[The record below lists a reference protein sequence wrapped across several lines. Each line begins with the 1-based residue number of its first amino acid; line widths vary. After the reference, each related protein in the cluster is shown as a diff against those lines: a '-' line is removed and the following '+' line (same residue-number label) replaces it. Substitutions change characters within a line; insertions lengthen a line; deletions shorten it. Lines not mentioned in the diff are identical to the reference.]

1 MRGPRIGLVLA
12 GGRVT
17 GAAVGRGGRLAHWTL
32 DADDTLPARLTAEL
46 SAHGSPGGRLRV
58 ALDRSL
64 VIVKTIAV
72 PRTASADLRR
82 MMAFELERHVP
93 FPVDDLRCDWL
104 IQPEASGEAL
114 RVLVAA
120 CEGHVVT
127 STLRLL
133 EVVTRRPSALTVASH
148 DLRSLLPRRLAAR
161 QAVWLHRHEDRTDLV
176 CLRDGLVRL
185 SRSLPSQEPDGLA
198 DEVRRTLPLVGWSA
212 CDAVWI
218 SGTEA
223 HRFVSAPALMAL
235 QAPVSTPP
243 YRESVAAWVARLPV
257 EAHAAALPALAV
269 AIGSRQARL
278 DLLPRAM
285 RSRAPSR
292 SQWVTAGLAALVA
305 VLGASLAVAHSYT
318 EDRYLRRV
326 TDEIRRIEPDGKA
339 VERLA
344 SAVAEHKRLV
354 SLLRSIEDGRV
365 RPLAVLEDLTNLVPA
380 DAWLQALSMDRQGV
394 ELTGQATA
402 ASQLIPLL
410 EGSPALQRVEF
421 TSPVT
426 RAQGKE
432 QFRLRATWER

>member
-17 GAAVGRGGRLAHWTL
+17 GTAVGRGGHLAHWTL
-32 DADDTLPARLTAEL
+32 DADETLPARLTAEL
-46 SAHGSPGGRLRV
+46 SAHGSPGGRLRA

-64 VIVKTIAV
+64 VIVKAIDV
-72 PRTASADLRR
+72 PRTASRDLSR

-104 IQPEASGEAL
+104 IQPDSGGEAL

-120 CEGHVVT
+120 CEGHVVAGA
-127 STLRLL
+127 LRLL
-133 EVVTRRPSALTVASH
+133 EAVTRRPSALTVASH

-161 QAVWLHRHEDRTDLV
+161 HAVWLHRQDDRTDLV
-176 CLRDGLVRL
+176 CLGDGAVRL
-185 SRSLPSQEPDGLA
+185 SRSLPALDPGGLA
-198 DEVRRTLPLVGWSA
+198 EEVQRTLALVGWSG

-218 SGTEA
+218 SGAEA
-223 HRFVSAPALMAL
+223 HRFVSAPALVTL
-235 QAPVSTPP
+235 QTPVSTPP
-243 YRESVAAWVARLPV
+243 YRESVAGWVARLPV
-257 EAHAAALPALAV
+257 AAHAAALPALAV
-269 AIGSRQARL
+269 AIGCRPPGL

-305 VLGASLAVAHSYT
+305 VLGASLAVAHGDT
-318 EDRYLRRV
+318 QERYVRRIA
-326 TDEIRRIEPDGKA
+326 DEIRRIDADAKA

-344 SAVAEHKRLV
+344 SEVAEHKRLLT
-354 SLLRSIEDGRV
+354 LLRSIEDGSLRT
-365 RPLAVLEDLTNLVPA
+365 LTVLEDLTNLVPA
-380 DAWLQALSMDRQGV
+380 DAWLQAVSMDRQGV

-410 EGSPALQRVEF
+410 EGSSVLQRVEF